1 MLRRNGT
8 VALID
13 FGISQSK
20 PTSAPGAITQDEAI
34 TGTPYYMSPEQVC
47 GDATD
52 ERTDLYA
59 LGVILYQMLTGAKPY
74 VGDTAEEIMAR
85 HRDMPVPKLPA
96 HLYEYQPFVDRML
109 AKNPGQRLASARE
122 LIELID
128 RMRDAERV
136 RGYELSATS
145 A

>member
-1 MLRRNGT
+1 
-8 VALID
+8 
-13 FGISQSK
+13 
-20 PTSAPGAITQDEAI
+20 
-34 TGTPYYMSPEQVC
+34 
-47 GDATD
+47 
-52 ERTDLYA
+52 
-59 LGVILYQMLTGAKPY
+59 
-74 VGDTAEEIMAR
+74 
-85 HRDMPVPKLPA
+85 
-96 HLYEYQPFVDRML
+96 ML